1 MGSKDGPKGECA
13 MQRVGAKTCC
23 ACAALAAM
31 LASPG
36 CALWRERE
44 ERAASSPEHV
54 ALARQLSL
62 DAQTAI
68 DGRDFERARSLLERL
83 ASIAPKS
90 AEAQQRLG
98 LVWQLEGKIDQAESS
113 FQHAL
118 RLDPEYVGALVG
130 LGEVE
135 AARERWAEAL
145 ARFEH
150 ALEIDPNQSQAL
162 FDMGGALERLGRRDD
177 ALAAYFRAHA
187 LDPSAT
193 AISLRIAILQL
204 ERREPEQALARL
216 EQLLEQTPDDPEAR
230 HQRGRARLALKRTA
244 DALADLRFAASK
256 LPQRAD
262 VYYHLALALD
272 ASRLRADAILAADQA
287 VKLAPGYADARD
299 LSARL
304 RR

>member
-1 MGSKDGPKGECA
+1 MR
-13 MQRVGAKTCC
+13 RVGVETC
-23 ACAALAAM
+23 CAALAVA

-36 CALWRERE
+36 CAFWRERE
-44 ERAASSPEHV
+44 ERAATSPEHV

-68 DGRDFERARSLLERL
+68 DRHEYSQARALLERL
-83 ASIAPKS
+83 VALAPRS
-90 AEAQQRLG
+90 AEALQRLG
-98 LVWQLEGKIDQAESS
+98 LVWQLEGRLDEAESS
-113 FQHAL
+113 FQRAL
-118 RLDPEYVGALVG
+118 KLDPEYVGALVG
-130 LGEVE
+130 LGEVD

-145 ARFEH
+145 ARFEP
-150 ALEIDPNQSQAL
+150 AVEIDPNQSQAL

-187 LDPSAT
+187 LDPSAPMIT
-193 AISLRIAILQL
+193 LRIATLQL
-204 ERREPEQALARL
+204 ERQEPEQALARL

-230 HQRGRARLALKRTA
+230 HQRGRARLALKRNSG
-244 DALADLRFAASK
+244 ALADLRYAAIK
-256 LPQRAD
+256 LPERAE

-272 ASRLRADAILAADQA
+272 AAKLHADAIQAADQA